1 MSTVRS
7 LPKRIPVLA
16 RLLGARRAVEVGT
29 FTRYSAIAIARGLAA
44 DGGLLCCEANAEWAY
59 QQAENA
65 NHWTRCLPGR
75 SRELGLQV
83 GSHLDRRAP
92 GTVMRKDGHMM
103 ARTVAKVGIAFLVWT
118 LGYAG
123 PATAG
128 PTDTPFP
135 TFSDGRPAVSV
146 YIAAGVIKN
155 NNLETDVVCTNVDTV
170 AVDIGLEVFDE
181 TGALRNSIAAGSG
194 ASLNVGVGKTV
205 TVGTAGTAELHE
217 DQVITLNGAGNATTV
232 LRNGSGRVVATS
244 RNIICTAVVV
254 DKLHTVQDPAVS
266 SLPPPSLAQLQLI
279 KLP

>member
-1 MSTVRS
+1 MMTRS
-7 LPKRIPVLA
+7 FA
-16 RLLGARRAVEVGT
+16 RVGLGFLL
-29 FTRYSAIAIARGLAA
+29 
-44 DGGLLCCEANAEWAY
+44 
-59 QQAENA
+59 
-65 NHWTRCLPGR
+65 
-75 SRELGLQV
+75 
-83 GSHLDRRAP
+83 
-92 GTVMRKDGHMM
+92 
-103 ARTVAKVGIAFLVWT
+103 WT
-118 LGYAG
+118 LGQAG
-123 PATAG
+123 PVAAG
-128 PTDTPFP
+128 PTDTPLP
-135 TFSDGRPAVSV
+135 TFSDTHHAVSV

-217 DQVITLNGAGNATTV
+217 DQVLTLNAAGNATTV

-244 RNIICTAVVV
+244 KNLICSAVVV
-254 DKLHTVQDPAVS
+254 DKLHLVQDPATS